1 MACVVGHS
9 PLSLPAQAYCYSPQA
24 RRSYDFRA
32 LSGDRYGPGTSA
44 FLDELE
50 VWNIAFLTS
59 AFESQDHILDIEIA
73 LCAYKTG
80 HFVLSQQSV
89 DEVDLASPEL
99 CVGGLFRLP
108 PLAAVAAVR
117 ALPFLEKLPLYQ
129 LLGPQWVDT
138 MTSRIA
144 MCRPDPRPC
153 NQANG
158 ANMPD
163 VFSEANAVIRR
174 ITSL

>member
-1 MACVVGHS
+1 MTCVVGHS
-9 PLSLPAQAYCYSPQA
+9 PLSLPAQAYCYSLQA

-108 PLAAVAAVR
+108 AGRGGGRGRCLSWKSCR
-117 ALPFLEKLPLYQ
+117 CTNC
-129 LLGPQWVDT
+129 LGRSGWTP
-138 MTSRIA
+138 
-144 MCRPDPRPC
+144 
-153 NQANG
+153 
-158 ANMPD
+158 
-163 VFSEANAVIRR
+163 
-174 ITSL
+174 